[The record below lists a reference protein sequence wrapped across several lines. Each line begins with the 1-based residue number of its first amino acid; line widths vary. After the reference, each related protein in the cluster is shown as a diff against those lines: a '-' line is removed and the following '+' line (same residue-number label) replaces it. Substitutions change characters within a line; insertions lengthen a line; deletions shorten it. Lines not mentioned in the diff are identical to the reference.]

1 MKKLLALA
9 SISLLA
15 ACGQKQDIKL
25 PPPPKNTE
33 VVEQKIAVP
42 VLCTVTIQRE
52 KVKLDTM
59 EQGKPLEEQTAA
71 MRETI
76 AQQQAYIIALEAG
89 IIGCGG
95 KINK

>member
-1 MKKLLALA
+1 MKKILAIAVLM
-9 SISLLA
+9 SLA
-15 ACGQKQDIKL
+15 ACGQKEDIRL
-25 PPPPKNTE
+25 PNPPKNTE
-33 VVEQKIAVP
+33 VVTQNIPVP
-42 VLCTVTIQRE
+42 VLCTVEIERA
-52 KVKLDTM
+52 KVKLDSM

-95 KINK
+95 KIKK